1 MNPKNEMI
9 KIRIKGIALEIK
21 GIAVCSKLKK
31 PVATGEVRRRRPEGG
46 GAGGGTGRRKGIA
59 APRYPC
65 RVNACLCQVNKAR
78 GTMKQARSTSVEMES
93 VWTCKY
99 FQI

>member
-46 GAGGGTGRRKGIA
+46 GAGAVQADERVLPRHGIRA
-59 APRYPC
+59 GST
-65 RVNACLCQVNKAR
+65 RVY
-78 GTMKQARSTSVEMES
+78 ARSTRRAA
-93 VWTCKY
+93 
-99 FQI
+99 Q